1 MSILGMI
8 ISAIAAAAVIG
19 GIVAVIAI
27 NMTKK

>member
-1 MSILGMI
+1 MSIFAMI
-8 ISAIAAAAVIG
+8 MSAIAAAAVIG